1 MSFIWNNQNI
11 ILTFVETNLKMEGQ
25 ETNDTKH
32 QELEMVYS
40 PILGVEYILV
50 DVEETEKKE

>member
-1 MSFIWNNQNI
+1 MVWIWKNENNI
-11 ILTFVETNLKMEGQ
+11 CIFVETKLKMAGQ
-25 ETNDTKH
+25 ETNDTKY

>member
-11 ILTFVETNLKMEGQ
+11 ILTFVETKLKMEGQ
-25 ETNDTKH
+25 ETNDTTY

>member
-1 MSFIWNNQNI
+1 MA
-11 ILTFVETNLKMEGQ
+11 GQ
-25 ETNDTKH
+25 ETNDTKY

-50 DVEETEKKE
+50 DVEETEEKE

>member
-1 MSFIWNNQNI
+1 MI
-11 ILTFVETNLKMEGQ
+11 TFVKTNLKMEGQ
-25 ETNDTKH
+25 ETNDTTY

-40 PILGVEYILV
+40 QILGVEYILV

>member
-1 MSFIWNNQNI
+1 
-11 ILTFVETNLKMEGQ
+11 MEEQ
-25 ETNDTKH
+25 ETKDTSY

-50 DVEETEKKE
+50 DVEETEKEEK